1 VKLNSKKTTRKNM
14 MNNNKKQE
22 LDMVENQDKKIDF
35 EQQIYEGNRFDYLYD
50 MMKCKIKEV
59 LVISS
64 LYDDFIIAE
73 DGTYSDMLFEQ
84 YNELNL
90 STPPPRL
97 TRVSNAQD
105 ALLIYKEKPFDL
117 VITMTRLVG
126 MNPFELG
133 QKLKKIRP
141 EIPVI
146 LLLTSNSDTAI
157 LPPFDEREGVD
168 QIYLFNGDSEIFL
181 AIIKQIE
188 DRLNIEKDT
197 MIGKVRVIVVVED
210 SIQFYSIFLPL
221 IYKEIMVQ
229 TRLLIEQ
236 GLNHNHKLVLM
247 RGRPKIILTQ
257 TFEEAKEY
265 IDKYKEYLLTVISDI
280 AFPKNGIKDFNA
292 GYEIVNH
299 VRGINPYMP
308 ILLQSSDKI
317 NKKKAEELNVDFIH
331 KHSLSLLQKVR
342 KYFDGALGF
351 GDFEFRMEDRSEI
364 ARATTVEELSRM
376 IIDIPDESIMYHS
389 ERNHFSNW
397 LFCRAEFSLASE
409 LQKITADEFSS
420 THDIKKFLQQFF
432 FERVYLDTK
441 RGLVTEFSESRFRL
455 EEFFVRVGKGSL
467 GGKGRGLAF
476 INKTFN
482 LKKIS
487 KKYENTTI
495 SVPNTIFISTQ
506 YFDKFMKN
514 HNLYDRVLEEN
525 LSDDEVKDLF
535 LSKSLPNELKDMI
548 NFVAKIITEPIAV
561 RSSSLL
567 EDSQFQPFAGIYNSY
582 MLPNLNK
589 RLKLR
594 ANHIC
599 DAIKLVYASAYY
611 QNARSYVSSVG
622 EKLEVEKMAVIIQ
635 PISGK
640 KINSKF
646 YPTLSGVARSYNYY
660 PIGPMQKE
668 DGIVYLA
675 LGHGAIITSGRKVLS
690 YCPKYP
696 KYLPFQGSIDLTMDS
711 TQNNFLALDFE
722 STDIDLRNGEE
733 ATLSRYDLQTAKDD
747 KILKWLGSVYDVQND
762 ILRDGIARQGPIVIN
777 FPFILKYNKIPITDI
792 IIDLLDIG
800 KTAFGCEVEIEFAVN
815 IDYEEEKRHKFEIL
829 QIRPLVTDTNVID
842 EDITKYK
849 DEAVMYSDKVLGN
862 GIYEDFYDIIY
873 VRPDDFNRT
882 QTYDIQLEIQ
892 KLNTKLGEE
901 DKKYL
906 LIGPGRWG
914 TSDRFLGIPV
924 NWHEINNAGA
934 IAEVAL
940 EDFQIDP
947 SSGQH
952 FFLNITSTKKPYF
965 TIPFK
970 DEEAFINWEWF
981 NNQEIVSKGDFV
993 SHIKLDEPLKILI
1006 NGQFGL
1012 GAIIVDK

>member
-1 VKLNSKKTTRKNM
+1 
-14 MNNNKKQE
+14 
-22 LDMVENQDKKIDF
+22 MVETQSEGFDLDK
-35 EQQIYEGNRFDYLYD
+35 QIYEGNRYDYLYD
-50 MMKCKIKEV
+50 LMKKKIKEV

-73 DGTYSDMLFEQ
+73 DSSYSDMLFEQ
-84 YNELNL
+84 YNELNM

-105 ALLIYKEKPFDL
+105 ALLIYKEKSFDL

-126 MNPFELG
+126 MNPFDLG
-133 QKLKKIRP
+133 QELKKIRP

-157 LPPFDEREGVD
+157 LPPFDQRGGVD

-181 AIIKQIE
+181 AIIKQME
-188 DRLNIEKDT
+188 DRLNIEKDVK
-197 MIGKVRVIVVVED
+197 IGGVRVIVVVED

-247 RGRPKIILTQ
+247 RGRPKIILTK
-257 TFEEAKEY
+257 TFEEARDY
-265 IDKYKEYLLTVISDI
+265 IDKYKDNLLTVISDI
-280 AFPKNGIKDFNA
+280 AFPKDGVKDFNA
-292 GYEIVNH
+292 GYEIVKH
-299 VRGINPYMP
+299 VRGLNPYMP
-308 ILLQSSDKI
+308 ILLQSSDVL
-317 NKKKAEELNVDFIH
+317 NKQKAENYSVNFIH
-331 KHSLSLLQKVR
+331 KHSKSLLQKVR

-351 GDFEFRMEDRSEI
+351 GDFEFRLEDNTEI
-364 ARATTVEELSRM
+364 ARATSVEELSRM
-376 IIDIPDESIMYHS
+376 IVDIPDESIMYHS
-389 ERNHFSNW
+389 QRNHFSNW

-409 LQKITADEFSS
+409 LKKITADEFTS
-420 THDIKKFLQQFF
+420 THDIKTFLQKFF
-432 FERVYLDTK
+432 FERVFLETK

-455 EEFFVRVGKGSL
+455 EEFFVRIGKGSL

-482 LKKIS
+482 LNKLS
-487 KKYENTTI
+487 KKYKNVII

-506 YFDKFMKN
+506 YFDKFMKI
-514 HNLYDRVLEEN
+514 HNLYDRVLEED
-525 LSDDEVKDLF
+525 LTDDEVKDLF
-535 LSKSLPNELKDMI
+535 LSKSLPDELKEII
-548 NFVAKIITEPIAV
+548 NFVAKTITVPVAV

-582 MLPNLNK
+582 MLPNSDK
-589 RLKLR
+589 KIKTRV
-594 ANHIC
+594 HQFC
-599 DAIKLVYASAYY
+599 DAIKLVYASSYY

-622 EKLEVEKMAVIIQ
+622 EKLEVEKMAVMLQ
-635 PISGK
+635 PISGTI
-640 KINSKF
+640 INSRF

-668 DGIVYLA
+668 DGVVYLA

-711 TQNNFLALDFE
+711 TQSYFLALDME
-722 STDIDLRNGEE
+722 YKEINLREGEE
-733 ATLSRYDLQTAKDD
+733 ATLVKFDLQTAKDD
-747 KILKWLGSVYDVQND
+747 KVLKWLGSVYDPQSD
-762 ILRDGIARQGPIVIN
+762 ILRDGVSSQGPIVIN

-792 IIDLLDIG
+792 LIDLLEIG
-800 KTAFGCEVEIEFAVN
+800 KTAFGCEIELEFSVN
-815 IDYEEEKRHKFEIL
+815 IDYEDEKNHKFEIL
-829 QIRPLVTDTNVID
+829 QIRPLVTDTEVID
-842 EDITKYK
+842 EDITLYK
-849 DEAVMYSDKVLGN
+849 DESVIYSDKVLGN
-862 GIYEDFYDIIY
+862 GIYEDFYDIVY
-873 VRPDDFNRT
+873 VRPDDFDRT

-892 KLNTKLGEE
+892 KLNTELGEK
-901 DKKYL
+901 DRKYL

-934 IAEVAL
+934 IVEVAL

-965 TIPFK
+965 TVPFK
-970 DEEAFINWEWF
+970 DDDAFIDWDWF
-981 NNQEIVSKGDFV
+981 NRQELVSRGDYV
-993 SHIKLDEPLKILI
+993 SHIKLDKPLKILI

-1012 GAIIVDK
+1012 GTIIVDK

>member
-1 VKLNSKKTTRKNM
+1 
-14 MNNNKKQE
+14 
-22 LDMVENQDKKIDF
+22 MVETQSDGF
-35 EQQIYEGNRFDYLYD
+35 ESEKQIYEGNRYDYLYD
-50 MMKCKIKEV
+50 LMKIKIKEV

-73 DGTYSDMLFEQ
+73 DSSYSDMLFEQ

-105 ALLIYKEKPFDL
+105 ALVLYKEKSFDL

-133 QKLKKIRP
+133 QELKKIRP

-157 LPPFDEREGVD
+157 LPPFDQREGVD

-181 AIIKQIE
+181 AIIKQVE

-197 MIGKVRVIVVVED
+197 KIGKVRVIVVVED

-236 GLNHNHKLVLM
+236 GINHNHKLVLM

-265 IDKYKEYLLTVISDI
+265 IDRYKDNLLTVISDI
-280 AFPKNGIKDFNA
+280 AFPKDGVKDFNA
-292 GYEIVNH
+292 GYEIVKH

-308 ILLQSSDKI
+308 ILLQSSDKL
-317 NKKKAEELNVDFIH
+317 NKSKAEEYGVDFIH

-351 GDFEFRMEDRSEI
+351 GDFEFRMEDHTEI

-389 ERNHFSNW
+389 QRNHFSNW

-420 THDIKKFLQQFF
+420 THDIKTFLQQFF
-432 FERVYLDTK
+432 YEKVFLETK
-441 RGLVTEFSESRFRL
+441 RGLVTEFSENRFQS

-482 LKKIS
+482 LNKLS
-487 KKYENTTI
+487 KKYKNVKV

-514 HNLYDRVLEEN
+514 HNLYDRVLEED
-525 LSDDEVKDLF
+525 LTDDEVKDLF
-535 LSKSLPNELKDMI
+535 LSKSLPNELKEII
-548 NFVAKIITEPIAV
+548 NFVTKTITEPLAV

-567 EDSQFQPFAGIYNSY
+567 EDSQFQPFAGIYDSY
-582 MLPNLNK
+582 MLPNMNR
-589 RLKLR
+589 RLKQR
-594 ANHIC
+594 INHIC
-599 DAIKLVYASAYY
+599 DAIKLVYASSYY
-611 QNARSYVSSVG
+611 KNARSYISSVG
-622 EKLEVEKMAVIIQ
+622 EKLEVEKMAVMLQ

-640 KINSKF
+640 KINTRF

-690 YCPKYP
+690 YCPRHP

-711 TQNNFLALDFE
+711 TQSYFLALNME
-722 STDIDLRNGEE
+722 STEINLRKGEE
-733 ATLSRYDLQTAKDD
+733 TTLSKYDLQTAKKDNV
-747 KILKWLGSVYDVQND
+747 LKWLGSVYDPQSD
-762 ILRDGIARQGPIVIN
+762 ILRDGVSRQGPIVIN
-777 FPFILKYNKIPITDI
+777 FPFILKYNRIPITEI
-792 IIDLLDIG
+792 LIDLLEIG
-800 KTAFGCEVEIEFAVN
+800 KSAFGCEVELEFSVN
-815 IDYEEEKRHKFEIL
+815 IDYEDEKNHTFEIL
-829 QIRPLVTDTNVID
+829 QIRPLVIDTRVID

-849 DEAVMYSDKVLGN
+849 GEAVIYSDKVLGN
-862 GIYEDFYDIIY
+862 GIYDEFYDIVY
-873 VRPDDFNRT
+873 VRPEDFNRT
-882 QTYDIQLEIQ
+882 QTFDIQLEIQ
-892 KLNTKLGEE
+892 KLNAKFGEE
-901 DKKYL
+901 DRKYL

-924 NWHEINNAGA
+924 NWHEIDNAGA

-965 TIPFK
+965 TIPYN
-970 DEEAFINWEWF
+970 DDEAFINWDWF
-981 NNQEIVSKGDFV
+981 NSQEVVSRGEFV
-993 SHIKLDEPLKILI
+993 SHIKLDKPLKILI

-1012 GAIIVDK
+1012 GTIIVDK